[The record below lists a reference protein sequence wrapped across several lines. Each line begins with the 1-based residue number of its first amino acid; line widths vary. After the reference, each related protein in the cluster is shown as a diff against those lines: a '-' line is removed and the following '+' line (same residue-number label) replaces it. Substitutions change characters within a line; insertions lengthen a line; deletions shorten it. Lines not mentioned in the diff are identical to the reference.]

1 MIYFLRRDR
10 KVKVNKTK
18 QLTTREV
25 AEKYGVK
32 QITVRVWC
40 EKGVFK
46 NAYKETSPR
55 GDFWQIPE
63 SDLKGFEPQ
72 KRRGRPTSENPSKA
86 ALAKRAQREKS
97 QRENKNPMEK

>member
-1 MIYFLRRDR
+1 MRVR
-10 KVKVNKTK
+10 KIEVSETKHLTTK
-18 QLTTREV
+18 QV

-63 SDLKGFEPQ
+63 TDLEAFEPQ
-72 KRRGRPTSENPSKA
+72 LRRGRPASATPSKA
-86 ALAKRAQREKS
+86 TLAKRQQREQKK
-97 QRENKNPMEK
+97 ENSKQ

>member
-1 MIYFLRRDR
+1 MG
-10 KVKVNKTK
+10 KTK
-18 QLTTREV
+18 QLTTKEV

-40 EKGVFK
+40 EKDVFK

-63 SDLKGFEPQ
+63 LDLEGFKPQ
-72 KRRGRPTSENPSKA
+72 LRRGRPASNNPSKA
-86 ALAKRAQREKS
+86 ALAKRAQREREKS
-97 QRENKNPMEK
+97 PKSKE

>member
-1 MIYFLRRDR
+1 MS
-10 KVKVNKTK
+10 KAK

-40 EKGVFK
+40 EKGMFK
-46 NAYKETSPR
+46 NAYKDTSPR

-63 SDLKGFEPQ
+63 TDLEGFEPQ
-72 KRRGRPTSENPSKA
+72 LRRGRPTSINPSKA
-86 ALAKRAQREKS
+86 ALAKRHQRE
-97 QRENKNPMEK
+97 EKQKLKAKD